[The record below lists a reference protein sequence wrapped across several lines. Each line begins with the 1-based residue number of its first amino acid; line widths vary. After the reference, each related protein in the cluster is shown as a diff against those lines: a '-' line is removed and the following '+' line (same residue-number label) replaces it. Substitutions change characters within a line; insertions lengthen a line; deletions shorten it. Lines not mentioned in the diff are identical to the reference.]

1 MVEYGYGF
9 YARFLTVYPTRL
21 ENGKNSAWYFV
32 SRLTKNEPY
41 GNAGMGDRLLAIWQ
55 GDGYYHFTTCD
66 QPKGNPNL
74 NKNINY
80 P

>member
-9 YARFLTVYPTRL
+9 YARFLTIYPTRL

-41 GNAGMGDRLLAIWQ
+41 GNAGMGDRLLAIW
-55 GDGYYHFTTCD
+55 
-66 QPKGNPNL
+66 
-74 NKNINY
+74 
-80 P
+80 